1 MPAPFRIYSASAGS
15 GKTYQLTK
23 EYLKLALGYP
33 QPADPTGERVYKADY
48 FKSILAITF
57 TNDAAGEMKERIV
70 GALRRF
76 TQAADGKP
84 DALLVEVAAELAQEK
99 QLPPHL
105 RTPAEWQ
112 QEVRLRAAATFR
124 LVLYHYADFA
134 VSTIDSFVQRIVTAF
149 TRELGLPA
157 TFEVELDTDS
167 VLRSAVAALIDKVNR
182 DADSKL
188 LSQTLAD
195 YALGQAEQGR
205 NWNKLPDELLDFG
218 RALFNESVHEAV
230 AQLGQKTMADFR
242 VLDQEIRTRQR
253 AAEEAV
259 QTQADRAL
267 AVLAAAGIE
276 AEHLASGSSGIYGHF
291 TKWERWLSPPEKDGI
306 FPTATA
312 RKTLESGK
320 WWSEKGKKAGLVP
333 AIEAAQPEL
342 VDAFGELLALREQH
356 LPGYVLLGALQPFL
370 FHASL
375 LSELNKLVEEI
386 SRERNVVLISEFNRR
401 IAAIVLNEPVPF
413 IYERLGEKYRHLL
426 IDEFQD
432 TSVLQWNNLLPLVEN
447 AVGNGGLSLAVGD
460 AKQAIYRWRGGE
472 LEQILRL
479 YQNET
484 GALVARA
491 RDADMQRLLTER
503 YQTLQQHLEPHSL
516 AINYRSEPAI
526 IGFNNNFFSY
536 VRERSGEHDVVQGIF
551 EPGFRQEVPGRQGEL
566 FDGEFDDLAGHVE
579 LLFTKDDAPAQRYL
593 PATGQYSGEPLPGY
607 APEALLDYTEST
619 CYLALQLVE
628 QALADGYHLRDVAV
642 LCRTRWQSRLLAKF
656 LKERGFPII
665 SADSLALQFAEAV
678 NLLVAIM
685 RVLHQSGDTLARAE
699 ALLLIDKVVRRL
711 PPTPERA
718 RHLAEVANDIAS
730 GQPFFDELR
739 RLGFDVEEDKTGNL
753 GLYELTEKLI
763 GIFGL
768 LGANAESDYLF
779 RFLDLTLEFSLKYG
793 NNLGNFLTHWDER
806 KGVLSINAPGGADAI
821 TITTVHKAKGL
832 AYGIVVVPFADWA
845 LVPRTDTLLWG
856 RLEAGH
862 KPLPELP
869 DVAVVRLNKTLT
881 YTPLAEQDA
890 DEREKTLLDGLNTLY
905 VAFTRPRHRLYILS
919 KTPAEP
925 KKTTGEL
932 PLASAAEP
940 AAAQGPARDVA
951 DLLAGYLR
959 HLARWQT
966 DATSFVLSQGAEASQ
981 KTKQA
986 APADTKFSLTNLSS
1000 TPWDERL
1007 KLRRHATTVFDFD
1020 EQTQLGELNR
1030 KLHYALRRL
1039 LSAPDLGRTLRQL
1052 VAEGIINQQ
1061 ERPALETRLQAVLA
1075 DPRLAPYFA
1084 EDLAVETEREILI
1097 GGHTQRHYKP
1107 DRIVFGPGAS
1117 RAEQAV
1123 TMLDFKLP
1131 PPQDIHKIRLRDYAK
1146 LFRELGYADVRGLIY
1161 YFESG
1166 EVVEV

>member
-1 MPAPFRIYSASAGS
+1 
-15 GKTYQLTK
+15 
-23 EYLKLALGYP
+23 
-33 QPADPTGERVYKADY
+33 V
-48 FKSILAITF
+48 
-57 TNDAAGEMKERIV
+57 
-70 GALRRF
+70 
-76 TQAADGKP
+76 QA
-84 DALLVEVAAELAQEK
+84 
-99 QLPPHL
+99 
-105 RTPAEWQ
+105 
-112 QEVRLRAAATFR
+112 
-124 LVLYHYADFA
+124 
-134 VSTIDSFVQRIVTAF
+134 
-149 TRELGLPA
+149 
-157 TFEVELDTDS
+157 
-167 VLRSAVAALIDKVNR
+167 
-182 DADSKL
+182 
-188 LSQTLAD
+188 
-195 YALGQAEQGR
+195 
-205 NWNKLPDELLDFG
+205 
-218 RALFNESVHEAV
+218 
-230 AQLGQKTMADFR
+230 
-242 VLDQEIRTRQR
+242 
-253 AAEEAV
+253 
-259 QTQADRAL
+259 QADRAL
-267 AVLAAAGIE
+267 AVLAAGGIE

-312 RKTLESGK
+312 RNTLESGK

-342 VDAFGELLALREQH
+342 VDAFAELLALREQH
-356 LPGYVLLGALQPFL
+356 LPAYLLLAALQPFL

-401 IAAIVLNEPVPF
+401 IAAIVLTEPVPF

-479 YQNET
+479 YQNDT
-484 GALVARA
+484 GALVTRA

-503 YQTLQQHLEPHSL
+503 YQTLEQNLEPHSL

-536 VRERSGEHDVVQGIF
+536 VRERSGEHEVVQGIF
-551 EPGFRQEVPGRQGEL
+551 EPGFRQEVPGRKGEL
-566 FDGEFDDLAGHVE
+566 FDGEFDELPGHVE
-579 LLFTKDDAPAQRYL
+579 LLFTKDEAPARRYA
-593 PATGQYSGEPLPGY
+593 PATGHYLAEPLPGY
-607 APEALLDYTEST
+607 APEALLDYNEST

-665 SADSLALQFAEAV
+665 SADSLALQFAEVV
-678 NLLVAIM
+678 NLLVAVM

-699 ALLLIDKVVRRL
+699 ALLLIDRVVRRL
-711 PPTPERA
+711 SPTPERA
-718 RHLAEVANDIAS
+718 RHIAQVANTIES
-730 GQPFFDELR
+730 GQPFFEELR
-739 RLGFDVEEDKTGNL
+739 SLGFDLQEEKTGNL

-832 AYGIVVVPFADWA
+832 AYGIVIVPFADWT

-856 RLEAGH
+856 RLPTAD
-862 KPLPELP
+862 KPLADLP

-905 VAFTRPRHRLYILS
+905 VSFTRPRHRLYILS

-925 KKTTGEL
+925 RKTTGEL
-932 PLASAAEP
+932 PLTAAAAEP

-959 HLARWQT
+959 HLGRWQVDT
-966 DATSFVLSQGAEASQ
+966 TSFVLNKGAEASQ
-981 KTKQA
+981 KIKKAEATT
-986 APADTKFSLTNLSS
+986 TKFRLTNLSS
-1000 TPWDERL
+1000 THWNERL

-1146 LFRELGYADVRGLIY
+1146 LFRELGYADVRGIIY

>member
-33 QPADPTGERVYKADY
+33 QPADPTGERIYRPDY

-76 TQAADGKP
+76 AQETGGRADT
-84 DALLVEVAAELAQEK
+84 LLVEVAAELAQEG
-99 QLPPHL
+99 QLPKSL

-112 QEVRLRAAATFR
+112 REVQQRAADTFR
-124 LVLYHYADFA
+124 LVLYHYADFG
-134 VSTIDSFVQRIVTAF
+134 VSTIDSFVQRVVTAF

-205 NWNKLPDELLDFG
+205 NWNKLPDELLEFG
-218 RALFNESVHEAV
+218 RALFSESVHEAV

-242 VLDQEIRTRQR
+242 ALDQDIRTQQR

-291 TKWERWLSPPEKDGI
+291 TKWERWLSPPDKDTL
-306 FPTATA
+306 FPTPTA
-312 RKTLESGK
+312 RKTIESGK

-333 AIEAAQPEL
+333 AIEAAQPALE
-342 VDAFGELLALREQH
+342 DAFGELLALRAQY
-356 LPGYVLLGALQPFL
+356 LPGYVLLGAVQPFL

-401 IAAIVLNEPVPF
+401 IAAIVLTEPVPF

-479 YQNET
+479 YQGDT
-484 GALVARA
+484 DALAARA
-491 RDADMQRLLTER
+491 RDANMRRLLDER
-503 YQTLQQHLEPHSL
+503 YQTLQQNLEPHAL

-526 IGFNNNFFSY
+526 VGFNNEFFSY

-551 EPGFRQEVPGRQGEL
+551 EPGFRQQVPGASPTPLPSGE
-566 FDGEFDDLAGHVE
+566 GAGHVE
-579 LLFTKDDAPAQRYL
+579 LLFTKDDAPAQRYA
-593 PATGQYSGEPLPGY
+593 PATGQYLDAPLPGY
-607 APEALLDYTEST
+607 APEAVLDYAEST

-628 QALADGYHLRDVAV
+628 QALTEGYHLRDVAV
-642 LCRTRWQSRLLAKF
+642 LCRTRRQSRLLAKF

-665 SADSLALQFAEAV
+665 SADSLALQFAEVV

-685 RVLHQSGDTLARAE
+685 RVLHQGSDTLARAE
-699 ALLLIDKVVRRL
+699 ALLLVDKVVRRL
-711 PPTPERA
+711 PPTPARA
-718 RHLAEVANDIAS
+718 RHLADVANDTES
-730 GQPFFDELR
+730 SRPFFDELR
-739 RLGFDVEEDKTGNL
+739 ALGFDVAEKSTGNL

-763 GIFGL
+763 GVFGL

-793 NNLGNFLTHWDER
+793 NNLGNFLAHWDER
-806 KGVLSINAPGGADAI
+806 KGTLSINAPGGADAI

-832 AYGIVVVPFADWA
+832 AYGVVIVPFADWA
-845 LVPRTDTLLWG
+845 LVPHAGELLWG
-856 RLEAGH
+856 RLDAAD

-881 YTPLAEQDA
+881 YTPLANQDA
-890 DEREKTLLDGLNTLY
+890 EEREKTLLDGLNTLY

-919 KTPAEP
+919 KAPAEAR
-925 KKTTGEL
+925 KTTGEL
-932 PLASAAEP
+932 PLSPTPLPAAE
-940 AAAQGPARDVA
+940 QGPARDVA

-959 HLARWQT
+959 QLGRWQPEQ
-966 DATSFVLSQGAEASQ
+966 TSFVLSQGAPNTQRA
-981 KTKQA
+981 KQQA
-986 APADTKFSLTNLSS
+986 TDTNFSLTNLTT
-1000 TPWDERL
+1000 TPWPERL
-1007 KLRRHATTVFDFD
+1007 QLRRHATTVFDFD
-1020 EQTQLGELNR
+1020 EQAKLGELNR

-1039 LSAPDLGRTLRQL
+1039 LSARDLGRTLRQL

-1061 ERPALETRLQAVLA
+1061 ERPALEAGLTQLLA

-1084 EDLAVETEREILI
+1084 DNLAVETEREILI
-1097 GGHTQRHYKP
+1097 GGHTQRTYKP
-1107 DRIVFGPGAS
+1107 DRIVFGPGAT
-1117 RAEQAV
+1117 RAEQTV
-1123 TMLDFKLP
+1123 TLLDFKLP
-1131 PPQDIHKIRLRDYAK
+1131 PPQDGHRIRLRDYAR
-1146 LFRELGYADVRGLIY
+1146 LFRELGYTDVRGLLY
-1161 YFESG
+1161 YFGSG